1 MHPSSV
7 VSYSWAADGVPQEA
21 CSLSLFKR
29 ILFCGIL
36 FTKYKKTNGW
46 EVGIQTGFT
55 CCEFASKFKT
65 LAFRC
70 AKAFRKLDAPPAGP
84 HHSTA
89 VTRKYAR
96 STVVHNIITATSITN
111 NDMRYLW
118 TSRYHSST
126 NVPRAPRL
134 AAYQYHHDNNI
145 VLYTV
150 VV

>member
-1 MHPSSV
+1 MDLLAAN
-7 VSYSWAADGVPQEA
+7 SY
-21 CSLSLFKR
+21 R
-29 ILFCGIL
+29 
-36 FTKYKKTNGW
+36 N
-46 EVGIQTGFT
+46 
-55 CCEFASKFKT
+55 SKHL
-65 LAFRC
+65 LALC
-70 AKAFRKLDAPPAGP
+70 AEAFRKLDAQPAGP

-96 STVVHNIITATSITN
+96 STVVHNIVTATNITD

-126 NVPRAPRL
+126 SVLRAPRL
-134 AAYQYHHDNNI
+134 AANHYHHYNNI